1 MLSES
6 LMIFC
11 EAVKAIRMAD
21 RWRTD
26 DQMGYWSA
34 CALPG
39 KGYSIHGSYY
49 HDRDLSDILLHDA
62 SDRYRGVVCDEDGM
76 VYNAVDLPD
85 EDADI
90 LSEEAAA
97 ILRSFF
103 SDSIVL
109 EQLKRKDGG
118 WFISFRFTDA

>member
-34 CALPG
+34 YSLPG

-49 HDRDLSDILLHDA
+49 HDRDLSGILLHDA

-76 VYNAVDLPD
+76 VYDAFGLPNEEADLS
-85 EDADI
+85 
-90 LSEEAAA
+90 SEEAAV

-103 SDSIVL
+103 CDSIVL

-118 WFISFRFTDA
+118 WFISFRFADA